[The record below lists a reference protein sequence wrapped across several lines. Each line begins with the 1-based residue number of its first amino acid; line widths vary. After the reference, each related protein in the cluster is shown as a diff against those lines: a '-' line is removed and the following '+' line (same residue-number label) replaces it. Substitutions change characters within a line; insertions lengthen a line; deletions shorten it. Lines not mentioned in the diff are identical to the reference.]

1 MSPKKTVLLVEDERN
16 LLKMYDRKFTLEG
29 FRVLQAEN
37 GKQALEIVKTEKP
50 AVILLDIIMPELDG
64 FQVLERLESNPETKD
79 IPVILLTNLNQ
90 ETDIARGMNLGAK
103 DFLVKA
109 NFEPDEVVEKVK
121 RMLG

>member
-1 MSPKKTVLLVEDERN
+1 MSPNKTVLLVEDERN

-29 FRVLQAEN
+29 FRVLKAEN

-109 NFEPDEVVEKVK
+109 NFEPDEIVEKVK
-121 RMLG
+121 RMVG

>member
-64 FQVLERLESNPETKD
+64 FQVLERLENNPETKD

>member
-1 MSPKKTVLLVEDERN
+1 MSPNKTVLLVEDERN

-29 FRVLQAEN
+29 FRVLKAEN

-50 AVILLDIIMPELDG
+50 SVILLDIIMPELDG

-121 RMLG
+121 RMIG

>member
-1 MSPKKTVLLVEDERN
+1 MVEDERN

-64 FQVLERLESNPETKD
+64 FQVLERLENNPETKD

>member
-1 MSPKKTVLLVEDERN
+1 MSTDKTVLLVEDERN

-29 FRVLQAEN
+29 FRVLKAEN
-37 GKQALEIVKTEKP
+37 GKKALEIVKTEKP

-109 NFEPDEVVEKVK
+109 NFAPDEVVEKVK
-121 RMLG
+121 KIVK

>member
-1 MSPKKTVLLVEDERN
+1 MSPNKTVLLVEDERN
-16 LLKMYDRKFTLEG
+16 LLKMYNRKFTLEG

-79 IPVILLTNLNQ
+79 IPVILLPNLNQ

>member
-1 MSPKKTVLLVEDERN
+1 MEDERN

-50 AVILLDIIMPELDG
+50 SVILLDIIMPELDG

-121 RMLG
+121 RMLRV